1 MTKISV
7 VMMCVLIGFFN
18 ARVKA
23 SETDSTK
30 MKQMPFQITLVTPL
44 GTNGMASWS
53 TDNRFSMNLFSGFNG
68 GLHGVEFSGFAGII
82 KSEMQG
88 VQFSGFANVNLS
100 KSHGAMFSG
109 FANVNKGRMQG
120 AQFAGFANVVT
131 DSAKAFQAAGFA
143 NVTNGS
149 QDGAQIAGFANV
161 VKGNSTSFQ
170 AAGFANVTH
179 GDSKGGQ
186 VAGFANVAT
195 DDVHGAQI
203 AGFINVAKKVKGVQ
217 IGVINYADS
226 ISDGVAIGFISIVK
240 HGYRAFEIGANES
253 MYANLRFKTG
263 TRAFYSILGVGASLH
278 DEKVYWGWEAG
289 FGTLIKTSEKT
300 ALSVEASTMHINEDE
315 WFTDRLNL
323 LNKFRTS
330 FAWQFHENFSV
341 YCGASWNVLVSKNS
355 DNGEVF
361 ETPFVPWTV
370 YDDVHKNTRVQMYPG
385 FQLGIRIN
393 N

>member
-7 VMMCVLIGFFN
+7 VMMCVLMGLFN
-18 ARVKA
+18 VTVKA

-30 MKQMPFQITLVTPL
+30 MKQMPFQITFVTPL
-44 GTNGMASWS
+44 GTNGMASWN
-53 TDNRFSMNLFSGFNG
+53 TDNRFSINLFSGFNG

-82 KSEMQG
+82 KSDMQG
-88 VQFSGFANVNLS
+88 AQFSGFANVNLG
-100 KSHGAMFSG
+100 KSHGAMF
-109 FANVNKGRMQG
+109 
-120 AQFAGFANVVT
+120 
-131 DSAKAFQAAGFA
+131 AGFA
-143 NVTNGS
+143 NVTN
-149 QDGAQIAGFANV
+149 
-161 VKGNSTSFQ
+161 
-170 AAGFANVTH
+170 

-195 DDVHGAQI
+195 ADVHGAQI

-226 ISDGVAIGFISIVK
+226 ISDGVAIGLISIVK

-253 MYANLRFKTG
+253 MYTNLRFKTG

-300 ALSVEASTMHINEDE
+300 ALSIEATSMHVNEDE

-323 LNKFRTS
+323 LNKIRTS
-330 FAWQFHENFSV
+330 FAWQFHEKFSL
-341 YCGASWNVLVSKNS
+341 YAGASWNVLVSKNS
-355 DNGEVF
+355 DKGQVF

-370 YDDVHKNTRVQMYPG
+370 YDEVHKNTRVQMYPG